1 MLKLLG
7 AMLILLSGALFG
19 FYQAALLARRP
30 KQIDELI
37 RSLQRLETEIVY
49 GFTPLPEAL
58 AHTGRSCSAPV
69 SRLLLEAAEELKR
82 AEGRSVQTIWHQA
95 VSEAWRNTAMKVQE
109 RDIWLQIGSTLGL
122 TDKEDQVKHLRLA
135 ASQLQTESDN
145 AREEQQRYERMWKS
159 LGVLMGALVVIL
171 MY

>member
-7 AMLILLSGALFG
+7 AMLILLSGTLFG
-19 FYQAALLARRP
+19 FYQASLLARRP
-30 KQIDELI
+30 KQIAELI

-58 AHTGRSCSAPV
+58 ASTGRSCSTPAG
-69 SRLLLEAAEELKR
+69 RLFLRAAEELRR
-82 AEGRSVQTIWHQA
+82 AEGRSVQMIWRES
-95 VSEAWRNTAMKVQE
+95 VSEEWRNTAMKMQE
-109 RDIWLQIGSTLGL
+109 REVFLQIGSTLGL